1 MKKINKII
9 SIISWIIFILVVLRI
24 FISYNSLPNQLGVH
38 FNPNGDFD
46 VYTNKK
52 DLLLISYPY
61 FMSLI
66 IILSSY
72 GFMFIIDKVKVG
84 FKVTKTG
91 ELKLNEFVKL
101 MIYNN
106 KICFVIYLGVIWGEC
121 MIRQINLNVD
131 FMFYYVSLYLVFN
144 FICFIFIFKIVNKY
158 KLKRK

>member
-72 GFMFIIDKVKVG
+72 GLMFIIDKIKVG

-91 ELKLNEFVKL
+91 ELKLKELVKL
-101 MIYNN
+101 MINN
-106 KICFVIYLGVIWGEC
+106 TKICFVIYLGVIWGEC

-131 FMFYYVSLYLVFN
+131 FMFYYVFLYLVFN

>member
-9 SIISWIIFILVVLRI
+9 SIISWIIFIIVVLRI

-38 FNPNGDFD
+38 FNPKGEFD

-61 FMSLI
+61 LMSLI
-66 IILSSY
+66 IILSSC
-72 GFMFIIDKVKVG
+72 GLMFIIDKIKVG

-91 ELKLNEFVKL
+91 ELKLKELVKL
-101 MIYNN
+101 MINN
-106 KICFVIYLGVIWGEC
+106 TIIFFVIYLGVIWGEC
-121 MIRQINLNVD
+121 MIRQINLNAD

-158 KLKRK
+158 KIKRK

>member
-38 FNPNGDFD
+38 FSPNGDFD

-61 FMSLI
+61 LMSLI

-72 GFMFIIDKVKVG
+72 GLMFIIDKIKVG

-91 ELKLNEFVKL
+91 ELKLKELVKL
-101 MIYNN
+101 MINN
-106 KICFVIYLGVIWGEC
+106 TKICFVIYLGVILGEC

-131 FMFYYVSLYLVFN
+131 FMFYYISLYLVFN
-144 FICFIFIFKIVNKY
+144 FICFIFIFKIVYKY